1 MKAGFENRRRFPRRE
16 VNKPAFF
23 RVGKQVFDGMVYN
36 TSVGGMFIKPDAVY
50 TDDGV
55 FDWAGVLAQ
64 INVGEVI
71 HVTCNGATSPVYVR
85 WTNPD
90 VGGFGVQYTGC
101 DRASMLSA
109 A

>member
-1 MKAGFENRRRFPRRE
+1 MGTVFENRRRFPRRV

-23 RVGKQVFDGMVYN
+23 QVGEHVFDGTVHN
-36 TSVGGMFIKPDAVY
+36 TSVGGMFIKPDAIY
-50 TDDGV
+50 TDDGHV
-55 FDWAGVLAQ
+55 DWAGVLDKV
-64 INVGEVI
+64 NVGEVI
-71 HVTCNGATSPVYVR
+71 QVTCNGATSPVYVR

-90 VGGFGVQYTGC
+90 TGGFGVQYTGC